1 MGCEKL
7 LTQKNT
13 GPIDEIFLRHSP
25 NKLELGRRKEE
36 QQMVDCSFYI
46 VSFASSHS
54 NEINQPVLSYRTK
67 RAFLK
72 STKHLREWPGHSVG
86 QISL

>member
-13 GPIDEIFLRHSP
+13 GPIEEIFLRHSP

-54 NEINQPVLSYRTK
+54 NEINQPVLSSQDK
-67 RAFLK
+67 A
-72 STKHLREWPGHSVG
+72 S
-86 QISL
+86 ISQVDKAS